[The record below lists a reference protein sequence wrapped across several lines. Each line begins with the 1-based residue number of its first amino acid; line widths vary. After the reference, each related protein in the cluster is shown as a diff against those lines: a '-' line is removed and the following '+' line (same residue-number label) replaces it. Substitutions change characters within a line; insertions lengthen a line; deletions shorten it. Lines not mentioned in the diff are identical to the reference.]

1 VKAKQKQKRAV
12 KVPLDYVEALVG
24 SVLAAAHTNTLS
36 YIQDGKPDEAEKWAK
51 RARDAGIFVLQTVR
65 DFADYS
71 MKSCIDYAETHRD
84 RCARTGKSLAQL
96 DSNLRLAMVT
106 ENGGK
111 RAASPASRPS
121 DSASHSRRERS
132 PPRRHRARSRSRAR
146 SPSAPRSHSS
156 SAPASSSSSSSA
168 TEICRNFN
176 SRRGCQYERCKYRH
190 VCEHC
195 KKTGDHIRP
204 DCPEN

>member
-1 VKAKQKQKRAV
+1 
-12 KVPLDYVEALVG
+12 VG

-36 YIQDGKPDEAEKWAK
+36 LIRSGDRDEAETWAR
-51 RARDAGIFVLQTVR
+51 RARDAGVFLLQAVR

-71 MKSCIDYAETHRD
+71 MKSCVDYAETHRD
-84 RCARTGKSLAQL
+84 RATRTGSSLAQL
-96 DSNLRLAMVT
+96 DSNLRLAMVA

-111 RAASPASRPS
+111 RAVSPASRPS
-121 DSASHSRRERS
+121 DSASHSRRS

-156 SAPASSSSSSSA
+156 SASASSSSSSSSA
-168 TEICRNFN
+168 SEICRNFN
-176 SRRGCQYERCKYRH
+176 SRRGCQYERCKYKH

-204 DCPEN
+204 DCPEG